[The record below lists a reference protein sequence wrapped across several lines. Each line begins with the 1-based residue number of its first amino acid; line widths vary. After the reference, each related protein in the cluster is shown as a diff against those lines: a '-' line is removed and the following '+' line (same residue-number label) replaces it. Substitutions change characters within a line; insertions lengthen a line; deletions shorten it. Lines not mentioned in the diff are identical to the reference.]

1 MAGGRGRA
9 GPFVALASLFAVTG
23 YAFWQGM
30 PPTLPPVAPPV
41 QQAATPAEPRADGPP
56 LPLVLRMPDFAATE
70 VRPNG
75 VVTAMGQ
82 GDPGTRMALI
92 QNGVAVVD
100 QPTAADGR
108 FSVISPQLNRPGTF
122 EYRLRAGAPDGR
134 TVMSEELL
142 TVVVPRTTA
151 EAFTA
156 VISGPGGTRELARI
170 DPTPVVI
177 PRFQQVQVQ
186 PNGVASIG
194 GQVDPGARVLLL
206 ANGREIGGATANP
219 QGNFAIGPTQPL
231 AAGVTRLE
239 LRSTHSDGRIAMS
252 AERIIID
259 IPTVP
264 GGAFSATLEAPQQVP
279 RVLAQTPAANP
290 RLPRFDNVE
299 ARPDGTFTATGTVEP
314 NARVSL
320 LQNGQP
326 SGPPVMSAAN
336 GQWSLSPVEP
346 AQPGTTEYRLRSV
359 LGDGRTAASEERLV
373 IQRPRT
379 AAEAFEAR
387 VEQQGQ
393 PPRIAARI
401 EAQPIPAPRFGQIV
415 AGDGGA
421 LTLSGSAAPGA
432 RVELRAGSEAVS
444 STLAGGDGGFSMRL
458 EVPPVISRT
467 IYGLFSS
474 VSDGRSSTAPDQL
487 FAERTQGGALRMG
500 LIDAAGAQ
508 GAVLLDQP
516 AVATISDLIAALP
529 PPPPIPVLV
538 LPPAPA
544 APPVTAPAPAPEQPM
559 LAPTPPAPPTGVM
572 PGVQPQVAAPAH
584 PAQPRASVP
593 NAPRRPMHERD
604 IK

>member
-9 GPFVALASLFAVTG
+9 GPIVALAGLFAVTG

-30 PPTLPPVAPPV
+30 PAAPPPVAPPA
-41 QQAATPAEPRADGPP
+41 QQAMTPAEPRADGPP

-156 VISGPGGTRELARI
+156 VISGPGGNRELARI
-170 DPTPVVI
+170 DPTPLVV

-252 AERIIID
+252 AERMIVD

-290 RLPRFDNVE
+290 RLPRFDAVE

-320 LQNGQP
+320 LLNGQP
-326 SGPPVMSAAN
+326 SGQPVMSATN

-359 LGDGRTAASEERLV
+359 LGDGRTATSEERLI

-393 PPRIAARI
+393 PARVAARI
-401 EAQPIPAPRFGQIV
+401 EAQPIPAPRFGQV
-415 AGDGGA
+415 VVGEGGA
-421 LTLSGSAAPGA
+421 LTLSGTAAPGA
-432 RVELRAGSEAVS
+432 RVELRAGSEVLS
-444 STLAGGDGGFSMRL
+444 SVLAGGDGGFNLRFQ
-458 EVPPVISRT
+458 VPPAIART
-467 IYGLFSS
+467 IFGLFSS
-474 VSDGRSSTAPDQL
+474 VADGRSSTAPDQM
-487 FAERTQGGALRMG
+487 FAERSQGGALRMG
-500 LIDAAGAQ
+500 LIDAAGTQ
-508 GAVLLDQP
+508 GAVFLDQP
-516 AVATISDLIAALP
+516 AVATIRDLIAALP

-538 LPPAPA
+538 LPA
-544 APPVTAPAPAPEQPM
+544 APVPQPVTPPTTAVQTVQPRMAAPAP
-559 LAPTPPAPPTGVM
+559 
-572 PGVQPQVAAPAH
+572 

-593 NAPRRPMHERD
+593 NAPRRPMLERD